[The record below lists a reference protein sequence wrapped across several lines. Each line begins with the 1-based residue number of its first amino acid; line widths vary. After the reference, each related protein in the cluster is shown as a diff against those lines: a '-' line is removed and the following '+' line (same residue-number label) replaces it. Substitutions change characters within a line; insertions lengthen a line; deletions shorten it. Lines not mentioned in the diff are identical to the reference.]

1 VKLFAQAADVL
12 ARLGQGSRI
21 WGNAMSYTLQIDE
34 QLQADEQLVNHL
46 KMKNYEFILKFFNT
60 SYGFNFC
67 TDRSG
72 AVFESC
78 VDFCAQNAGNVD
90 DAKQVLLRLF
100 ETFYEGLPPPVQED
114 LAYLGD
120 EVGYDPTQTNRQL
133 KLVWSGKL
141 SMTVALTSML
151 RKVQEL
157 MMQAR
162 SKRFSL
168 RRPHPQSPE
177 PFQISV
183 PASMMMQEE
192 KFVLDISREAA
203 LSRSKHA
210 DRRPAGSPLRCPS
223 NRSAGTGFHGG
234 P

>member
-12 ARLGQGSRI
+12 ARLRQGSRI

-192 KFVLDISREAA
+192 EEFILDIPREAA
-203 LSRSKHA
+203 LFRYKHA
-210 DRRPAGSPLRCPS
+210 A
-223 NRSAGTGFHGG
+223 
-234 P
+234 